1 MLTLSSSAH
10 LFSERGAHREPD
22 WREYASLFTICFA
35 TDCGQIWIIHARRLD
50 GAPEWVTRG
59 HSRDEADA
67 LLRVLMR
74 RSGLPD
80 ENGDPTALA
89 AHGRRAALEEAAAF
103 AGVLGL
109 SVAAFLAVVAFW
121 PARAMAAD
129 ALAPMQFST
138 LDLIAGW
145 GAALICAAWFCW
157 EIFNWL
163 FPRRRDDAR
172 SDGDAR

>member
-1 MLTLSSSAH
+1 MLTASSSAH
-10 LFSERGAHREPD
+10 LFSERDDHREPD

-35 TDCGQIWIIHARRLD
+35 TDCGPIWIIHARRHD

-129 ALAPMQFST
+129 ALAPMQFDT
-138 LDLIAGW
+138 FDRVAGW
-145 GAALICAAWFCW
+145 GAAVMLAVYVGL

-163 FPRRRDDAR
+163 FPRKAADDESAFH
-172 SDGDAR
+172 